1 MEEMSSRRKRINRLK
16 KVILG
21 MAAAILIP
29 SVVCIILGVRLAGLS
44 ARAKELEEL
53 LLAEKSRSAESGN
66 RTEARRPRICQR
78 AQRCAG
84 SRRAV
89 SRKCILPLTTAPAT
103 IQMRFWIF

>member
-21 MAAAILIP
+21 MVAAAILIP

-53 LLAEKSRSAESGN
+53 LLAEKSRSA
-66 RTEARRPRICQR
+66 
-78 AQRCAG
+78 
-84 SRRAV
+84 V
-89 SRKCILPLTTAPAT
+89 SKRCILPLTTVPAT